1 MKAKQKGITYK
12 EVEKMLERNAN
23 ISDHYSTLKKIS
35 KSEKDLQLIPTRHS
49 NLFSVASMSEKKS
62 R

>member
-23 ISDHYSTLKKIS
+23 ISDHYLTLKKIS
-35 KSEKDLQLIPTRHS
+35 KSEKDLPLIHTRHS
-49 NLFSVASMSEKKS
+49 NLFSVASISEKKS

>member
-23 ISDHYSTLKKIS
+23 ISDHYSTLNIKKPKGLTI
-35 KSEKDLQLIPTRHS
+35 D
-49 NLFSVASMSEKKS
+49 
-62 R
+62 